1 MAGHNK
7 WSSIKH
13 RKGAQDKAR
22 SKVFTKIIRELVV
35 AAKMGGSDPEM
46 NPRLRTAIQKAKSS
60 NMPNDTLNK
69 AIKRGAGELEGAEYV
84 EGTYEGYG
92 PNGVGII
99 VEVLTDNKNRTA
111 ADVRHIFSKHG
122 GALGSPGSVAYNFER
137 IGQLV
142 FSRDLGSE
150 DDFMEHVLESGA
162 DDLILE
168 DVDSYEVVCQPE
180 NFQVVQDYFMGQEI
194 ETIEAGVVHKA
205 KVKVN
210 LQGDDVLTMLKILTA
225 LEDND
230 DVQEVFSSFEASN
243 HDLELAMDKL

>member
-69 AIKRGAGELEGAEYV
+69 AIKRGAGELDGADYV

-142 FSRDLGSE
+142 FSNKLGSE

-162 DDLILE
+162 DDLISE
-168 DVDSYEVVCQPE
+168 GTESYEVVCQPE
-180 NFQVVQDYFMGQEI
+180 NFQSVQDYFIGREI
-194 ETIEAGVVHKA
+194 ETLEAGVVYKA
-205 KVKVN
+205 KVKVS

-230 DVQEVFSSFEASN
+230 DVQEVFSSFEAT
-243 HDLELAMDKL
+243 DQDMELAMDKL

>member
-46 NPRLRTAIQKAKSS
+46 NPRLRTAIHKAKGS

-69 AIKRGAGELEGAEYV
+69 AIKRGAGELEGTEYV
-84 EGTYEGYG
+84 EGVYEGYG
-92 PNGVGII
+92 PSGVGII

-122 GALGSPGSVAYNFER
+122 GALGAPGSVAYNFDR

-142 FSRDLGSE
+142 FSRELGSE
-150 DDFMEHVLESGA
+150 EEFMDHVLESGA
-162 DDLILE
+162 EDLLLQ
-168 DVDSYEVVCQPE
+168 DSETYEVVCPPE
-180 NFQVVQDYFMGQEI
+180 NFQIVQDYFIERKI
-194 ETIEAGVVHKA
+194 ETLEAGVIFKA
-205 KVKVN
+205 KLKVN
-210 LQGDDVLTMLKILTA
+210 LQGDDVVTMLKILTA

-230 DVQEVFSSFEASN
+230 DVQEVFSSFEAS
-243 HDLELAMDKL
+243 DDDMETAMDKL

>member
-35 AAKMGGSDPEM
+35 ASKMGGSDPEM

-69 AIKRGAGELEGAEYV
+69 AIKRGAGELDGAEYV

-122 GALGSPGSVAYNFER
+122 GSLGSPGSVSYNFER
-137 IGQLV
+137 IGQFL
-142 FSRDLGSE
+142 FARELGSE

-162 DDLILE
+162 DDLLLGDE
-168 DVDSYEVVCQPE
+168 ESYEVVCQPE
-180 NFQVVQDYFMGQEI
+180 NFQLVQDYFIQKDVDAV
-194 ETIEAGVVHKA
+194 EAGVVYKA
-205 KVKVN
+205 KLKVN
-210 LQGDDVLTMLKILTA
+210 LEGDDVTKMIKMLSA

-230 DVQEVFSSFEASN
+230 DVQEVFSSFEASQA
-243 HDLELAMDKL
+243 DMEAAMDKL

>member
-13 RKGAQDKAR
+13 RKGAADKAR

-35 AAKMGGSDPEM
+35 ASKMGGSDPEM

-69 AIKRGAGELEGAEYV
+69 AIKRGAGELEGAEYI

-122 GALGSPGSVAYNFER
+122 GSLGSPGSVAYNFER
-137 IGQLV
+137 IGQFL
-142 FSRDLGSE
+142 FARDLGSE

-162 DDLILE
+162 DDLLLE
-168 DVDSYEVVCQPE
+168 DEESYEVVCQPE
-180 NFQVVQDYFMGQEI
+180 NFQLVQDYFMQKEVDAL
-194 ETIEAGVVHKA
+194 EAGVVYKP
-205 KVKVN
+205 KLKVN
-210 LQGDDVLTMLKILTA
+210 LEGDDVTKMIKMLSA

-230 DVQEVFSSFEASN
+230 DVQSLSFNFQVSDEI
-243 HDLELAMDKL
+243 MTKLDG